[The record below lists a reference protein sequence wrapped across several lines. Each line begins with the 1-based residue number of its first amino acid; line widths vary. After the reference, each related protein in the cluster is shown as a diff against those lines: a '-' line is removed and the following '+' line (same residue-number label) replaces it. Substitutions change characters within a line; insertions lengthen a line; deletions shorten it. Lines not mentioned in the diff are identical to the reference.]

1 LSRFHDSSFLNTGDI
16 AGDIANESVKVFGW
30 VKSARGSQKRTD
42 TFSPLNESP
51 EQGGSMIA
59 LQVNGTKRQ
68 ADVDPG
74 TPLLWVLRDNLGI
87 TSVKYACGIAECGMC
102 TVLIDGIAQRSCAVE
117 VEEVLESE
125 ITTIEG
131 LADTHPVKVAWI
143 EKQVPQCGYCQPGIM
158 LQAVDF
164 LSREPDPSA
173 AQINKALDDVI
184 CRCGSH
190 PRIKKAIQLAARM
203 TAKQGG

>member
-1 LSRFHDSSFLNTGDI
+1 MITLTVNGEKKQVD
-16 AGDIANESVKVFGW
+16 V
-30 VKSARGSQKRTD
+30 
-42 TFSPLNESP
+42 SP
-51 EQGGSMIA
+51 E
-59 LQVNGTKRQ
+59 
-68 ADVDPG
+68 

-87 TSVKYACGIAECGMC
+87 TSVKYTCGVGECGMC
-102 TVLIDGIAQRSCAVE
+102 TVLIDREAQRSCVVNVE
-117 VEEVLESE
+117 DAQGSD

-131 LADTHPVKVAWI
+131 LPDNHPVKVAWI

-164 LSREPDPSA
+164 LSRVPNPSE
-173 AQINKALDDVI
+173 AQINEAMDNVI

-190 PRIKKAIQLAARM
+190 PRIKKAIKLAAKM